1 MNYHLTGA
9 ISTFF
14 FLLTLGGLW
23 AQIHIVRERKRA
35 GREGRLGEGRATAI
49 LSLNQFTMTFI
60 ALFSYFAYGFCLER
74 FNHSL
79 VWPRLVALCLVLVI
93 LFEIATDRRGRALAV
108 FGICMLAMLG
118 GVGLLV
124 RGVEVDV
131 GGRLVSQMLVVVAA
145 LLVIQGYV
153 NQVLLIRRSGRTGAV
168 AIRMHQMFLARDIAM
183 IAFALAMGVK
193 AGWPL
198 LVMNGIS
205 GCTKVAVLYH
215 FRWARLSPKAE
226 KRRRVAKHSAKV
238 ETEES
243 EDGDERRQVV

>member
-1 MNYHLTGA
+1 MNYHLTGV

-14 FLLTLGGLW
+14 FLLTLAGLCE
-23 AQIHIVRERKRA
+23 QIRLIWQRKRDWS
-35 GREGRLGEGRATAI
+35 GRLGEGGATAI

-74 FNHSL
+74 FNHYL
-79 VWPRLVALCLVLVI
+79 VWPRLVALFLVLII
-93 LFEIATDRRGRALAV
+93 LFEIATDRRGRSLAV
-108 FGICMLAMLG
+108 FGICLVAMLG
-118 GVGLLV
+118 GLGLLA

-131 GGRLVSQMLVVVAA
+131 GGRLISQMLVVVAA
-145 LLVIQGYV
+145 LLVIQGYT

-168 AIRMHQMFLARDIAM
+168 SIRMHQMFLARDIAM
-183 IAFALAMGVK
+183 ISFALAMGVK

-215 FRWARLSPKAE
+215 FRWARLNPKAE
-226 KRRRVAKHSAKV
+226 ERRRMAGPAMEN
-238 ETEES
+238 ETKKR

>member
-1 MNYHLTGA
+1 
-9 ISTFF
+9 
-14 FLLTLGGLW
+14 
-23 AQIHIVRERKRA
+23 
-35 GREGRLGEGRATAI
+35 
-49 LSLNQFTMTFI
+49 
-60 ALFSYFAYGFCLER
+60 
-74 FNHSL
+74 
-79 VWPRLVALCLVLVI
+79 
-93 LFEIATDRRGRALAV
+93 
-108 FGICMLAMLG
+108 
-118 GVGLLV
+118 
-124 RGVEVDV
+124 
-131 GGRLVSQMLVVVAA
+131 
-145 LLVIQGYV
+145 
-153 NQVLLIRRSGRTGAV
+153 
-168 AIRMHQMFLARDIAM
+168 MFLARDIAM